1 VSETLADAVADQVE
15 PLQHPP
21 PGKRAGAAAE
31 FEKVYRA
38 HVGMVTAYFARRSAD
53 PQTVADLTADTFVRA
68 ITSFATFD
76 PVKGSPRA
84 WLIGIA
90 SRVFAGYCE
99 AHSQRSDSAR
109 RIAGQRA
116 LDADAVEDLVER
128 IDAEQAG
135 GALLARL
142 AELPRL
148 DREVVELV
156 DLDGLRPKEA
166 AEALGVSAGAVRI
179 RLFRAR
185 AKLRKTTGME
195 R

>member
-1 VSETLADAVADQVE
+1 MADAVAGHVE
-15 PLQHPP
+15 PQRHPP
-21 PGKRAGAAAE
+21 PRERSRAAAE

-38 HVGMVTAYFARRSAD
+38 HVGPITAYFARRSSD

-76 PVKGSPRA
+76 PVRGSARA
-84 WLIGIA
+84 WLFGIA
-90 SRVFAGYCE
+90 SRVFAGHCE
-99 AHSQRSDSAR
+99 AHSRRGDSTR
-109 RIAGQRA
+109 RIAGQRL
-116 LDADAVEDLVER
+116 LDADVLEDLVDR

-156 DLDGLRPKEA
+156 DLDGLSPKEA
-166 AEALGVSAGAVRI
+166 AEALGVSAGALRI

-185 AKLRKTTGME
+185 ATLRKTTGME

>member
-1 VSETLADAVADQVE
+1 ME

-21 PGKRAGAAAE
+21 PGTRAGAAAE

-38 HVGMVTAYFARRSAD
+38 NVGMITAYFARRSAD

-76 PVKGSPRA
+76 PVKGSARA
-84 WLIGIA
+84 WLTGIA
-90 SRVFAGYCE
+90 SRVFARHCE
-99 AHSQRSDSAR
+99 AHSQRADSTR
-109 RIAGQRA
+109 RIAGQRP
-116 LDADAVEDLVER
+116 LDPDVVDDLLDR
-128 IDAEQAG
+128 IDAEQAA

-142 AELPRL
+142 AELPRP

-156 DLDGLRPKEA
+156 DLDGLTPKEA

-185 AKLRKTTGME
+185 AKLRKTTG
-195 R
+195 RQR

>member
-1 VSETLADAVADQVE
+1 MASAVADHVE

-21 PGKRAGAAAE
+21 PGKRTGAAAE

-38 HVGMVTAYFARRSAD
+38 HVGMVTAYFARRSAE

-68 ITSFATFD
+68 ITSFATYD
-76 PVKGSPRA
+76 PVKGSARV

-90 SRVFAGYCE
+90 SRVFAAHCE
-99 AHSQRSDSAR
+99 AHAQRSDGVR
-109 RIAGQRA
+109 RIAGLRT
-116 LDADAVEDLVER
+116 LDADAVDDLVDR
-128 IDAEQAG
+128 IDAEKAA

-156 DLDGLRPKEA
+156 DLDGLSPKEA

-185 AKLRKTTGME
+185 TKLRTTGVE

>member
-1 VSETLADAVADQVE
+1 MSETTADAVAHHVE

-21 PGKRAGAAAE
+21 PRRRAGAAAE

-38 HVGMVTAYFARRSAD
+38 HVGLVTAYFARRSAE

-76 PVKGSPRA
+76 PVKGSARA

-90 SRVFAGYCE
+90 SRVFAAHCE
-99 AHSQRSDSAR
+99 ANSQRNDSAR
-109 RIAGQRA
+109 RVAGRRL
-116 LDADAVEDLVER
+116 LDADAVDELVDR
-128 IDAEQAG
+128 IDAERVG
-135 GALLARL
+135 GALLAGL

>member
-1 VSETLADAVADQVE
+1 MADAVADHVE

-21 PGKRAGAAAE
+21 PARRAGAAAE

-38 HVGMVTAYFARRSAD
+38 HFGLVTGYFARRSAD

-76 PVKGSPRA
+76 PVRGSARA

-99 AHSQRSDSAR
+99 AHSRRSDSAR
-109 RIAGQRA
+109 RIAGQRV
-116 LDADAVEDLVER
+116 LDADAFDDLVDR

-142 AELPRL
+142 ARLPRP

-156 DLDGLRPKEA
+156 DLDGLSPKEA
-166 AEALGVSAGAVRI
+166 AEVLGVSAGAARI

-185 AKLRKTTGME
+185 KALRKTTGVQ

>member
-1 VSETLADAVADQVE
+1 MADAVADQVE

-21 PGKRAGAAAE
+21 PGKRARAAAE

-76 PVKGSPRA
+76 PVKGSARA

-90 SRVFAGYCE
+90 SRVFAGHCE
-99 AHSQRSDSAR
+99 AHSQRSHSAR
-109 RIAGQRA
+109 RVAGQRV
-116 LDADAVEDLVER
+116 LDADAVDELVDR

-156 DLDGLRPKEA
+156 DLDGLSPKEA
-166 AEALGVSAGAVRI
+166 AEALGVTAGAVRI

>member
-1 VSETLADAVADQVE
+1 MSETLADAVADHVE

-21 PGKRAGAAAE
+21 PRERTGAAAE

-38 HVGMVTAYFARRSAD
+38 HVGMITAYFARRSAD

-68 ITSFATFD
+68 ITSFGTFD
-76 PVKGSPRA
+76 PAKGSPRA

-90 SRVFAGYCE
+90 SRVFAKHCE

-109 RIAGQRA
+109 RIAGQRP
-116 LDADAVEDLVER
+116 LDADVLDDLVDR
-128 IDAEQAG
+128 IDAEQAA

-156 DLDGLRPKEA
+156 DLDGLSPKEA

-185 AKLRKTTGME
+185 TKLRKTTGME

>member
-1 VSETLADAVADQVE
+1 
-15 PLQHPP
+15 
-21 PGKRAGAAAE
+21 
-31 FEKVYRA
+31 
-38 HVGMVTAYFARRSAD
+38 MVTAYFARRSAE

-68 ITSFATFD
+68 ITSFATYD
-76 PVKGSPRA
+76 PVKGSARV

-90 SRVFAGYCE
+90 SRVFAAHCE
-99 AHSQRSDSAR
+99 AHAQRSDGVR
-109 RIAGQRA
+109 RIAGLRT
-116 LDADAVEDLVER
+116 LDADAVDDLVDR
-128 IDAEQAG
+128 IDAEKAA

-156 DLDGLRPKEA
+156 DLDGLSPKEA

-185 AKLRKTTGME
+185 TKLRTTGVE

>member
-1 VSETLADAVADQVE
+1 MADAVADHVE
-15 PLQHPP
+15 PPQHPP
-21 PGKRAGAAAE
+21 PRKRAGAAAE
-31 FEKVYRA
+31 FEQVYRA
-38 HVGMVTAYFARRSAD
+38 HFGTITAYFARRSAE

-68 ITSFATFD
+68 ITSFGTFD
-76 PVKGSPRA
+76 PAKGSARA

-90 SRVFAGYCE
+90 SRVFAAHCE
-99 AHSQRSDSAR
+99 AHTQRRDSAR
-109 RIAGQRA
+109 RLGGQRT
-116 LDADAVEDLVER
+116 LDADAVDDLLDR

-135 GALLARL
+135 GAMLARL
-142 AELPRL
+142 AELPQL

-156 DLDGLRPKEA
+156 DLVGLRPKEA

-185 AKLRKTTGME
+185 TRLRKTTGME

>member
-1 VSETLADAVADQVE
+1 MADAVAHHVE

-21 PGKRAGAAAE
+21 PRERTGAAAE

-38 HVGMVTAYFARRSAD
+38 HVGMVTAYFARRSSD
-53 PQTVADLTADTFVRA
+53 PQAVADLTADTFVRA
-68 ITSFATFD
+68 ITSFAGFD
-76 PVKGSPRA
+76 PVRGSARP

-90 SRVFAGYCE
+90 RRVFAGYCE

-109 RIAGQRA
+109 RVAGQRV
-116 LDADAVEDLVER
+116 LDADAVEDLVDR
-128 IDAEQAG
+128 IDAERAG

-156 DLDGLRPKEA
+156 DLAGLSPKEA
-166 AEALGVSAGAVRI
+166 AEALGASAGAVRV

-185 AKLRKTTGME
+185 AKLRKTTGVE

>member
-1 VSETLADAVADQVE
+1 ME
-15 PLQHPP
+15 PLHHPP
-21 PGKRAGAAAE
+21 PGRRAGAAAE

-38 HVGMVTAYFARRSAD
+38 HVGMITGYFARRSGD

-68 ITSFATFD
+68 ITSFAGFD
-76 PVKGSPRA
+76 PARGSARA

-90 SRVFAGYCE
+90 SRVFAAHCE
-99 AHSQRSDSAR
+99 THSRLGDSAR
-109 RIAGQRA
+109 RVAGQRV
-116 LDADAVEDLVER
+116 LDPDAVEELVDR
-128 IDAEQAG
+128 IDAERAG

-166 AEALGVSAGAVRI
+166 
-179 RLFRAR
+179 
-185 AKLRKTTGME
+185 
-195 R
+195 

>member
-1 VSETLADAVADQVE
+1 MADHVE
-15 PLQHPP
+15 PRRHPP
-21 PGKRAGAAAE
+21 PGKPAGAAAE

-38 HVGMVTAYFARRSAD
+38 HVGMITGYFARRSGD

-68 ITSFATFD
+68 ITSFAGFD
-76 PVKGSPRA
+76 PARGSARA

-90 SRVFAGYCE
+90 GRVFAAHCE
-99 AHSQRSDSAR
+99 THSRLGDSAR
-109 RIAGQRA
+109 RIAGRRV
-116 LDADAVEDLVER
+116 LDADAVEELVDR
-128 IDAEQAG
+128 IDAERAG

-166 AEALGVSAGAVRI
+166 
-179 RLFRAR
+179 
-185 AKLRKTTGME
+185 
-195 R
+195 